1 MSALVLHAPCEGRCV
16 PVSEVPDPV
25 FAEGT
30 LGPGFAVVPTNGC
43 VVAPMDGTITH
54 IMPSRHG
61 LILSGRDGVGVL
73 IHCGIDTVQLDGRHL
88 EAFVEAGQQVDVGT
102 PLVLMDLDAIAA
114 EGYRTDVIVVVSEMG
129 EMGGLE
135 LLETG
140 DVEAGEVVA
149 RLRRP

>member
-1 MSALVLHAPCEGRCV
+1 
-16 PVSEVPDPV
+16 
-25 FAEGT
+25 
-30 LGPGFAVVPTNGC
+30 
-43 VVAPMDGTITH
+43 
-54 IMPSRHG
+54 
-61 LILSGRDGVGVL
+61 
-73 IHCGIDTVQLDGRHL
+73 
-88 EAFVEAGQQVDVGT
+88 GQQVDVGT